1 MQEAK
6 SNVVIA
12 PTFWRKDLSS
22 VESRH
27 VWLTQFSALVEE
39 TNVCLFRKDKEKKSW
54 WKTATFIYNY
64 HN

>member
-27 VWLTQFSALVEE
+27 VWLTQFSALVEG
-39 TNVCLFRKDKEKKSW
+39 TNVCLFRKDKEKKKLMKDCNFHIQLS
-54 WKTATFIYNY
+54 
-64 HN
+64 

>member
-12 PTFWRKDLSS
+12 PTFWHNDLSS

-27 VWLTQFSALVEE
+27 VWLNQFSALVEE
-39 TNVCLFRKDKEKKSW
+39 TNVCIFQKDKGKKKLMKDCNFHIQLS
-54 WKTATFIYNY
+54 
-64 HN
+64 